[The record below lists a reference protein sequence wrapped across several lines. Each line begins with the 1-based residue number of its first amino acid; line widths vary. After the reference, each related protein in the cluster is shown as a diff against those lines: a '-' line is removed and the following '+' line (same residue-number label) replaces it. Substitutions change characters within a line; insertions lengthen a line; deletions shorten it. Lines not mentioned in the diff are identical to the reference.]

1 VSTGSI
7 AIRAIALA
15 EHWLSSKPKP
25 SVAER
30 VEVEG
35 ADQQVSRDKKRPKS
49 VAYYCPEW
57 WESHH
62 CDRW

>member
-7 AIRAIALA
+7 AIRAISLA
-15 EHWLSSKPKP
+15 EHWLPSKTKS
-25 SVAER
+25 SVAQR
-30 VEVEG
+30 IEVEG
-35 ADQQVSRDKKRPKS
+35 TDQEVSHNKKRAKS

-62 CDRW
+62 CERR

>member
-30 VEVEG
+30 VAVDAAEQEVERK
-35 ADQQVSRDKKRPKS
+35 AKRPKT
-49 VAYYCPEW
+49 VGYYCPEW

-62 CDRW
+62 CERR